1 MWKTYRLYF
10 GGEYVQGTPPLFGF
24 LRYRKIT
31 RTTMT
36 FRGRTSE
43 EAKKKARKFM
53 GEANLQGVFRL
64 EEEQKNGMQSRSNM
78 S

>member
-10 GGEYVQGTPPLFGF
+10 GGEYVQGTPPMFGF

-31 RTTMT
+31 PTTMT
-36 FRGRTSE
+36 FRGRTLE

-53 GEANLQGVFRL
+53 AEADLQGAFRL
-64 EEEQKNGMQSRSNM
+64 EEEARNELQS
-78 S
+78 